1 MRRLR
6 IVSIVSFAII
16 GWLAGPVGG
25 AAAETSRTDVTYQL
39 TNLNDGAEHAVHGYL
54 REASCDADTVV
65 LLQHGLSY
73 TAEAWDVPGYSY
85 AEIFAEAGY
94 DVVAIDRLGYGRSVL
109 DDGYNVST
117 FAFADMTAQL
127 ADILREGWDKVVLAG
142 HSAGAETTVQ
152 AVGLFGA
159 SADAVIP
166 MGYHTYPDPQFLAL
180 DWSSNQVDALQ
191 DDFVYFMGTPERRAE
206 MFYTENADP
215 AISEADTAGAVE
227 TPSGEVQTISFQ
239 PSRIGAFNVTAPVL
253 AQLAEDDRLFPSVF
267 APFWAAQF
275 VQAASVTIDIV
286 PGTGHTYMLHH
297 EGPAAAHRIV
307 DWLSTTAGL
316 PGCEVAAAGRE
327 PTPVADVDDESDE
340 GALPA
345 TGGGVAALALILA
358 ASALVAFGRLRP
370 A

>member
-1 MRRLR
+1 MRNFRVCAA
-6 IVSIVSFAII
+6 VSLATVSL
-16 GWLAGPVGG
+16 LAGPAGG
-25 AAAETSRTDVTYQL
+25 AAAETVRTDVTYEL
-39 TNLNDGAEHAVHGYL
+39 TNLNDGAEHTVHGYL
-54 REASCDADTVV
+54 REAPCDADTVV

-73 TAEAWDVPGYSY
+73 TGEAWDVPGYSY
-85 AEIFAEAGY
+85 SEILAEAGY

-127 ADILREGWDKVVLAG
+127 ADILREDWDKVVLGG

-166 MGYHTYPDPQFLAL
+166 MGYHTYPDPQFLAF

-191 DDFVYFMGTPERRAE
+191 DDFIYFMGTPERRTE

-215 AISEADTAGAVE
+215 AISESDTAGAVE

-239 PSRIGAFNVTAPVL
+239 PSRIGAFNVTAPVF
-253 AQLAEDDRLFPSVF
+253 AQLAEDDRLFPSEF
-267 APFWAAQF
+267 ADFWASQF

-316 PGCEVAAAGRE
+316 PGCEVAAAGGE
-327 PTPVADVDDESDE
+327 PTPVADVDNGSDE
-340 GALPA
+340 DTLPA
-345 TGGGVAALALILA
+345 TGGGMAALALILA
-358 ASALVAFGRLRP
+358 VPALVAAGRLR
-370 A
+370 AA